1 MAGHAF
7 ISYVREDSAVVDRIQ
22 AVLEG
27 AGIPVWRDI
36 KDIGLGLDW
45 RREIEQAITEDTL
58 VFIACFSE
66 TSTAKEVTWQRE
78 ELTLAV
84 EQYRQRRPDRPWLIP
99 VRLDDCAV
107 PDIRLGA
114 GTTLG
119 SLNRLDLFDDRWDD
133 SATRLVTEIHRLL
146 PDVDPPPRRP
156 ARSPAPVAGPALAP
170 VPFVFGGV
178 AVDDPAA
185 LGRALSERWEPARR
199 LLAERSDEDNAHSRL
214 LTWLADHGPD
224 RAVRAAKEPGPV
236 DRRLARLIVALA
248 PDAPPRFEGHELDDG
263 RLRAWA
269 RRAGLDGDAEAAA
282 LLSRLYEADVLGCH
296 QRFAA
301 TDTCWRRAVAG
312 CARSFQR
319 LPRPV
324 RVGHKG
330 PGHPALGLT
339 LLGCLG
345 GSEEIAALARTAA
358 ALADELAV
366 PWFHD
371 HLVRTEAD
379 DGRDPIAADTTTILL
394 AGIAAEVREDELL
407 RLQQAR
413 WRDLRIA
420 AGLLVVALVHMV
432 GLGFAGSTWGEA
444 DNPWNGFFAV
454 MPWNWKPPIGEEA
467 LVAMYFLLWLLVL
480 LAEATHEPSS
490 E

>member
-156 ARSPAPVAGPALAP
+156 ARSPAPV
-170 VPFVFGGV
+170 
-178 AVDDPAA
+178 
-185 LGRALSERWEPARR
+185 
-199 LLAERSDEDNAHSRL
+199 
-214 LTWLADHGPD
+214 
-224 RAVRAAKEPGPV
+224 
-236 DRRLARLIVALA
+236 
-248 PDAPPRFEGHELDDG
+248 
-263 RLRAWA
+263 
-269 RRAGLDGDAEAAA
+269 
-282 LLSRLYEADVLGCH
+282 
-296 QRFAA
+296 
-301 TDTCWRRAVAG
+301 
-312 CARSFQR
+312 
-319 LPRPV
+319 
-324 RVGHKG
+324 
-330 PGHPALGLT
+330 
-339 LLGCLG
+339 
-345 GSEEIAALARTAA
+345 
-358 ALADELAV
+358 
-366 PWFHD
+366 
-371 HLVRTEAD
+371 
-379 DGRDPIAADTTTILL
+379 
-394 AGIAAEVREDELL
+394 
-407 RLQQAR
+407 
-413 WRDLRIA
+413 
-420 AGLLVVALVHMV
+420 
-432 GLGFAGSTWGEA
+432 
-444 DNPWNGFFAV
+444 
-454 MPWNWKPPIGEEA
+454 
-467 LVAMYFLLWLLVL
+467 
-480 LAEATHEPSS
+480 
-490 E
+490 